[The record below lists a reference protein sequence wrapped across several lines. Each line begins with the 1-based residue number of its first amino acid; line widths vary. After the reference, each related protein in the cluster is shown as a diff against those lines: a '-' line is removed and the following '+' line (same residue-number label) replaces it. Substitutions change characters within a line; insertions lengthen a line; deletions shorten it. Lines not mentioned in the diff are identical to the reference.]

1 MSPINPQN
9 VENPEAHIMQ
19 EPLSKAYV
27 YVCVCVWERESELE
41 RFWESEVEISRQSEG
56 HSGLDRWAQREYR
69 SAVE

>member
-27 YVCVCVWERESELE
+27 YVCLCVCEREKVS
-41 RFWESEVEISRQSEG
+41 
-56 HSGLDRWAQREYR
+56 
-69 SAVE
+69 

>member
-27 YVCVCVWERESELE
+27 YVCVCVCEREKVS
-41 RFWESEVEISRQSEG
+41 
-56 HSGLDRWAQREYR
+56 
-69 SAVE
+69 